1 MNTHFERFFDR
12 NRSQGDDS
20 DLLFPAACITGAEAN
35 KGKLASVDTPLP
47 GLTDASLVVLFNGAG
62 SGMARDFHL
71 ATKGIIT
78 LSAPTSF
85 S

>member
-1 MNTHFERFFDR
+1 MLNVF
-12 NRSQGDDS
+12 
-20 DLLFPAACITGAEAN
+20 LTGTGHKETIQTSVSRRMHHRHGTQ
-35 KGKLASVDTPLP
+35 KRKPASVDTPLP
-47 GLTDASLVVLFNGAG
+47 GLTDAGLVVLFNGAG